1 MLLRCRLATL
11 GTPEDDALGSLPRES
26 LLGALADQVAL
37 DLGAE
42 TEGKGK
48 DLALYVVPQAV
59 VVLDRPDAALLSHTY
74 IEDLHNHEE
83 VSPETRELAAD
94 DDIIACD
101 LAEEVSELPLGVSL
115 GAADGLLDP
124 VIDQEAVSLAEVVD
138 LEALV
143 LYRLLVAA
151 DSDVSVRHIC
161 D

>member
-1 MLLRCRLATL
+1 MMKKLAFFGDPVSLFVSFSWSTKPYWPPTVSSRSSDFSPML
-11 GTPEDDALGSLPRES
+11 
-26 LLGALADQVAL
+26 
-37 DLGAE
+37 
-42 TEGKGK
+42 
-48 DLALYVVPQAV
+48 
-59 VVLDRPDAALLSHTY
+59 
-74 IEDLHNHEE
+74 
-83 VSPETRELAAD
+83 LAAD

-151 DSDVSVRHIC
+151 DSDVSVCHILV
-161 D
+161 